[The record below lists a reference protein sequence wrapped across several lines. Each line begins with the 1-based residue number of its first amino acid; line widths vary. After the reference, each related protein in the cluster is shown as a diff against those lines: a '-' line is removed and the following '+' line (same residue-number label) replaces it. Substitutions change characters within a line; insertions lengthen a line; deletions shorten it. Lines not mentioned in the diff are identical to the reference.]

1 MIKLKKQYQTYDSLC
16 FLSKSIVQDQNWRL
30 ENCNG
35 ITIQMAPAI
44 WNVPCCIVSH
54 SWRFRTVLCEVPVP
68 LHSGSPGT
76 VFRNQ
81 SKSLPKH
88 HLLNWIVLEN
98 RAQVVKTLQIFS
110 YASVNT
116 YSWTLFRQHG
126 LVSAELRCTQRFIKS
141 SQLWTFFGNAFIWL
155 VQMTPPYDFEES
167 VTSDRCDKSCEKVKK
182 MRWFPFLKL
191 PWASCFQKY

>member
-16 FLSKSIVQDQNWRL
+16 FLSKSILQDQNWRL

-126 LVSAELRCTQRFIKS
+126 LVSAELRRTQRFIKS
-141 SQLWTFFGNAFIWL
+141 SQLWTFFWKCFHIYYYISRKS
-155 VQMTPPYDFEES
+155 QREEWKRTQLE
-167 VTSDRCDKSCEKVKK
+167 VLGTSS
-182 MRWFPFLKL
+182 
-191 PWASCFQKY
+191 AN

>member
-16 FLSKSIVQDQNWRL
+16 FLSKSILQDQNWRL

-54 SWRFRTVLCEVPVP
+54 SWLFRTVLCEVPVP

-98 RAQVVKTLQIFS
+98 RAQVVKTLQIS
-110 YASVNT
+110 SCGSVYP
-116 YSWTLFRQHG
+116 YSWTLYRQHG
-126 LVSAELRCTQRFIKS
+126 LVSAELRRTQRFISKC
-141 SQLWTFFGNAFIWL
+141 TVMN
-155 VQMTPPYDFEES
+155 V
-167 VTSDRCDKSCEKVKK
+167 
-182 MRWFPFLKL
+182 FLEMLSYELSAWKN
-191 PWASCFQKY
+191 